1 MAISYTEGLADD
13 QMANQFEVLFVGVI
27 PGGGNSNL
35 LKLRMDRSFD
45 IPERTM
51 ATYEIEYQ
59 GIKIPKIASKEDT
72 DKTFTLNFRLDG
84 NWAVYDALN
93 NWFKTAFNED
103 NGSSS
108 TESQTRISMI
118 FNAYGVGRSLKYNMT
133 FNHVRIKSIK
143 LEAFDMTSSEPSR
156 CECSFIYGTV
166 DT

>member
-13 QMANQFEVLFVGVI
+13 QMANQFEVLFVGTI
-27 PGGGNSNL
+27 PGGGDSNL

-84 NWAVYDALN
+84 NWKVYDSLN
-93 NWFKTAFNED
+93 KWFKSNFNED
-103 NGSSS
+103 TGASN
-108 TESQTRISMI
+108 TEAQSRISMI
-118 FNAYGVGRSLKYNMT
+118 FNAYGTSRSLKYSMT
-133 FNHVRIKSIK
+133 FNSVKIKSIK

>member
-13 QMANQFEVLFVGVI
+13 QMANQFEVLFVSAI
-27 PGGGNSNL
+27 PGGGDSNL

-59 GIKIPKIASKEDT
+59 GVKIPKLASKEDT

-93 NWFKTAFNED
+93 NWFKTGFNED
-103 NGSSS
+103 NGSSAN
-108 TESQTRISMI
+108 ESQTRISMI
-118 FNAYGVGRSLKYNMT
+118 FNAYGVGRSLKYTMT
-133 FNHVRIKSIK
+133 FNYVRIKSIK

-156 CECSFIYGTV
+156 CECSFIYATV
-166 DT
+166 DN